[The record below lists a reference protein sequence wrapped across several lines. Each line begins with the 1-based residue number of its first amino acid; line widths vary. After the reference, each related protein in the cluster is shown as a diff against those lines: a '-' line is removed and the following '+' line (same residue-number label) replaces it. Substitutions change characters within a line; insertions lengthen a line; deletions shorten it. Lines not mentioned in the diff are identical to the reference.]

1 MRARRFL
8 GLLAALAAASAL
20 SACGPKVPKIGA
32 LDPGAVVLAFGD
44 SLTHGTGAAAAESYP
59 AVLEGLIG
67 RKVVRAGVPG
77 EVSATGLARLPE
89 VLDEVKPQLLVLCHG
104 GNDFLKKADET
115 QTAQNVRAM
124 VALARERGISVILLA
139 TPKLGFGVVVPRFYA
154 QIGQELGV
162 PVEERILEEILTDKD
177 LKSDLIHPNAK
188 GYRMMAEAVAKLLG
202 KAGAL

>member
-8 GLLAALAAASAL
+8 GLIAVLVAAAAL

-44 SLTHGTGAAAAESYP
+44 SLTHGTGAAATESYP

-124 VALARERGISVILLA
+124 VALARERGISVVLLA
-139 TPKLGFGVVVPRFYA
+139 TPKLGFGVVVPKFYA
-154 QIGQELGV
+154 QIGQELGI

-177 LKSDLIHPNAK
+177 LKSDLIHPNAR
-188 GYRMMAEAVAKLLG
+188 GYRMMAEAVVKLLG